1 MTVGSSNSG
10 ATGRNSGGALV
21 NLDGELVGIIESF
34 KDISDLKKA
43 QQATQSE
50 RDKMHR
56 ILSCLTEGVS
66 IFNPHY
72 HVEYQNTILKGYYGE
87 CNGKSCYSVFHQL
100 DQPCENCL
108 MKVALATGQIQQC
121 ELSCPNGKLLEQ
133 VYTPVKDFD
142 GSEKVI
148 VLFRDIT
155 DEKASLAAMMQAKQ
169 LASLGEMA
177 AGIAHEINNPI
188 NGIINYGQ
196 ILTNKSAKGSQVDDI
211 AVRIVK
217 EGDRIARIVEGLLS
231 FARQKKEEKTL
242 VSVKKILSDALTL
255 TGAQMRKDKI
265 NLKKNISGNLPEI
278 VAQPNEIE
286 QVFVNI
292 ISNARY
298 ALNQK
303 YPESSVQKTLE
314 ITGVTMKSHGK
325 NHVRVSFRDNGT
337 GIPANIID
345 KVMNPFF
352 STKNN
357 VKCSGTGLGLSLSLG
372 IVEEHNGRLTIESR
386 EGEYTT
392 VSIALPIWRDKT
404 M

>member
-1 MTVGSSNSG
+1 
-10 ATGRNSGGALV
+10 
-21 NLDGELVGIIESF
+21 
-34 KDISDLKKA
+34 
-43 QQATQSE
+43 
-50 RDKMHR
+50 
-56 ILSCLTEGVS
+56 
-66 IFNPHY
+66 
-72 HVEYQNTILKGYYGE
+72 
-87 CNGKSCYSVFHQL
+87 
-100 DQPCENCL
+100 

-196 ILTNKSAKGSQVDDI
+196 ILTNKSAKGSQADDI

-265 NLKKNISGNLPEI
+265 NIKKNISGNLPDI

-303 YPESSVQKTLE
+303 YPGSSVQKTLE
-314 ITGVTMKSHGK
+314 ITGVTMKSNGK
-325 NHVRVSFRDNGT
+325 NNHVRLSFRDNGT